1 MLKQALTGY
10 GKVLGPEHPDTLRTV
25 QRLGLV
31 YDPGGNLDKAQATWD
46 RALAGY
52 QKISEPEHHPST
64 LKDIQYLGG
73 IFYTR
78 KEYHKAEIMLKKKAL
93 VGYQKSSW
101 NPSYRIHAPLL
112 KSLPRFTASGNWIF
126 KKKKCL
132 L

>member
-31 YDPGGNLDKAQATWD
+31 YDRGGNLDKAQATWD

-78 KEYHKAEIMLKKKAL
+78 KEYHKAEIMLKKKSPGRIPKIFMEPELPDTCTVTEELTAL
-93 VGYQKSSW
+93 
-101 NPSYRIHAPLL
+101 YRVWELD
-112 KSLPRFTASGNWIF
+112 F

>member
-1 MLKQALTGY
+1 M
-10 GKVLGPEHPDTLRTV
+10 LGPEHPDTLRIV

-31 YDPGGNLDKAQATWD
+31 YDRGGNLDKAQATWD

-73 IFYTR
+73 ISYTR
-78 KEYHKAEIMLKKKAL
+78 KEYHKAEIMLKPELPDTCTVAEELTAL
-93 VGYQKSSW
+93 
-101 NPSYRIHAPLL
+101 YRVWELD
-112 KSLPRFTASGNWIF
+112 F